1 MKQNPSYYN
10 FIFNL
15 KIYKYY
21 VIYKKMMTYVYL
33 KWFYLYHSVYF
44 FMRSLYEC
52 IDYLTYLQFDYDYM
66 WELSNTNNNNNNAI
80 LSYNNDVVLI
90 KPMEYEDKYRKDL
103 LKYSNLLRKN
113 TDIINPE
120 TWNHLKNNTIIEYTP
135 LGNVI
140 LQYEPNKDSFCYYSD
155 RIIPYKYIDTV
166 CRKYVIRFNCVPLYF
181 DIYNN
186 INNEIGGGGG
196 GVTTTP
202 NLDVVEVEEK
212 SNKNIFVKLKSYNK
226 SNKPDSFSSASHQ
239 HPQQTKDKNISEMRY
254 INRFTYEGKLMNYNI
269 LQKPQKKKFSY
280 SDFKKKI

>member
-1 MKQNPSYYN
+1 
-10 FIFNL
+10 
-15 KIYKYY
+15 
-21 VIYKKMMTYVYL
+21 
-33 KWFYLYHSVYF
+33 
-44 FMRSLYEC
+44 MRSLYEC

-66 WELSNTNNNNNNAI
+66 WGLSNTNNNAI
-80 LSYNNDVVLI
+80 FSEDVVLI
-90 KPMEYEDKYRKDL
+90 KPIEYEDKYRTDL
-103 LKYSNLLRKN
+103 VKYSNLLRKN

-181 DIYNN
+181 DIHNN
-186 INNEIGGGGG
+186 INNEIGCGD
-196 GVTTTP
+196 VVSTTP

-226 SNKPDSFSSASHQ
+226 SNKPDSFSSQ
-239 HPQQTKDKNISEMRY
+239 QQQQQTKDKNISEMRC